1 MKLGAV
7 FPQTQIGTDPGAVRE
22 YAQVAEELGYDYLV
36 IFDHVLGV
44 DSQYHVGWKGFYD
57 KGDQFHETFV
67 LLGYLSGVTQTIG
80 LSTAIVILPQRQTAL
95 VAKQSTEIDILSGN
109 RLRLGIGVGWNQV
122 EYEALGE
129 NFHDRGRRYD
139 EQIRVLRDLWSK
151 HTVNYHG
158 TWHSLSHTGINPL
171 PNKRNIPTF
180 FILWPI

>member
-22 YAQVAEELGYDYLV
+22 YAQAAEELGYDYLV

-44 DSQYHVGWKGFYD
+44 DSKYYAGWKGFYD

-95 VAKQSTEIDILSGN
+95 VAKQSTDCLLYTSPSP
-109 RLRLGIGVGWNQV
+109 
-122 EYEALGE
+122 
-129 NFHDRGRRYD
+129 
-139 EQIRVLRDLWSK
+139 RD
-151 HTVNYHG
+151 
-158 TWHSLSHTGINPL
+158 
-171 PNKRNIPTF
+171 
-180 FILWPI
+180 